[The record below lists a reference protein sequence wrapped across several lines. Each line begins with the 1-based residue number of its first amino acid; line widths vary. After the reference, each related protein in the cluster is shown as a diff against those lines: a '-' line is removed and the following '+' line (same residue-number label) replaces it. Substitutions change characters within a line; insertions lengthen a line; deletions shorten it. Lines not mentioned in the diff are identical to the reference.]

1 MSISPRHRSKR
12 RRRIARVLLVGGL
25 ELAAAAALV
34 SVIANSS
41 SAPAGAA
48 DTPPLT
54 TETVAAKPAAYR
66 SRDIQVQGRVA
77 DWPER
82 IKRRDEGTFVIEGAR
97 GARLLVVPAEAQ
109 RLQAFKVGTTCSCPA
124 HWSSRPT
131 ASVSRAGRRAGPR
144 SPSAP
149 MHRRSS
155 RPHGSGTCGDVT
167 SMEGRGRANGG
178 QRPWS
183 RATEDGTMVG
193 MGFLPGR
200 EHLRARAA

>member
-109 RLQAFKVGTTCSCPA
+109 RLQAFKVGTTVLVSGSLVIPPDSERLA
-124 HWSSRPT
+124 RRPT
-131 ASVSRAGRRAGPR
+131 SRTAIAKRAD
-144 SPSAP
+144 AP
-149 MHRRSS
+149 AL
-155 RPHGSGTCGDVT
+155 VK
-167 SMEGRGRANGG
+167 
-178 QRPWS
+178 
-183 RATEDGTMVG
+183 ATRV
-193 MGFLPGR
+193 R
-200 EHLRARAA
+200 YVR